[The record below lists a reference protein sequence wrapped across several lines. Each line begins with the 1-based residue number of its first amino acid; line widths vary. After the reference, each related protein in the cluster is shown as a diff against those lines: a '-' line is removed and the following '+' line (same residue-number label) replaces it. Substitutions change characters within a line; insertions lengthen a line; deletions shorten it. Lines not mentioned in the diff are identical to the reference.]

1 MDLLGSILGSMEKPP
16 SIGGAER
23 KKAQAQRKL
32 VEKQREA
39 EKNKLAE
46 FREKIQKRIH
56 EFIKNGDQQK
66 FKFEIMEKVYRS
78 IVHEVADVAGLAS
91 FSFGLEEEDRY
102 VMLWKK
108 EFAPSDEELLA
119 YRRGEDWDPEKAKEM
134 ARLKDE
140 EEQSA
145 MSDAMLKKKMIPA
158 NNYRDKYRHLI
169 GEDIVCK
176 DDAKSTATNRNY
188 GFVSADNK
196 RDKRTIEEVLAETRA
211 KKRMKTDGTSA
222 AAQDAENTDSVPTTS
237 SEAGVSSQEQAS
249 NEESSS

>member
-16 SIGGAER
+16 SIGDAER

-32 VEKQREA
+32 IEKQKEA
-39 EKNKLAE
+39 EKKKLTD

-66 FKFEIMEKVYRS
+66 YKFETMEKMFRS

-91 FSFGLEEEDRY
+91 FSFGHEEEDRY
-102 VMLWKK
+102 VMVWKK

-119 YRRGEDWDPEKAKEM
+119 YRRGEEWDPEKAKEM
-134 ARLKDE
+134 ARLKE
-140 EEQSA
+140 EERLSAEASA
-145 MSDAMLKKKMIPA
+145 MQKKKMTPA
-158 NNYRDKYRHLI
+158 SNYRDKYRHLI
-169 GEDIVCK
+169 GEDRVCK
-176 DDAKSTATNRNY
+176 DDAISTATNRNY

-211 KKRMKTDGTSA
+211 KKRMKGNGDPPSQTDDGA
-222 AAQDAENTDSVPTTS
+222 TTGNATATASETQAPDPSPS
-237 SEAGVSSQEQAS
+237 S
-249 NEESSS
+249 